1 MLAVS
6 QELTMLDDPAK
17 ATGDRLQIPGAESS
31 GDWSQKVHQ
40 SDVPSHE
47 ESRPSI
53 GRPNAFARCPG
64 SGGDRSQKVPQ
75 LLQYF
80 KEGFSGKPS
89 GSHNVVVE
97 HSEAEQQE
105 KTLDDMRVSSEEEA
119 TDLFISRRI
128 GPGHPNTSKPS
139 DKHNVLT
146 RCPKDPTCEVSE
158 LTKSTRAPCK
168 NRPKNDAYLANMRFP
183 MKRKNLVC
191 SIVTAGKL
199 LINSLHACFFS
210 AFMHCAF
217 TVARLFSQQHRLQF
231 TDCDRT
237 QLYDRPC
244 P

>member
-47 ESRPSI
+47 
-53 GRPNAFARCPG
+53 NPG
-64 SGGDRSQKVPQ
+64 QASADRMHMPGVQAAGDRSQKVPQ

-89 GSHNVVVE
+89 GSHDVVVE
-97 HSEAEQQE
+97 LSEAEQQE

-128 GPGHPNTSKPS
+128 SPGHPNTSKPS
-139 DKHNVLT
+139 DRHNVLT

-158 LTKSTRAPCK
+158 LTKSARAPCR
-168 NRPKNDAYLANMRFP
+168 NRPENDAYLANMRFP

-199 LINSLHACFFS
+199 LIHSLHACFFS